1 MRQGSQRG
9 FTLLELVLAL
19 AIVGAMLAIVFGGL
33 RVGLRAWQRGEQSAE
48 TLQHARSLGVLLTQS
63 LGGSHAYLG
72 PAPAGSQP
80 EVLFQGEPDRVSF
93 VTVSPPLPLQAPIAF
108 TAVTFSIDEGDRPGF
123 AVREKA
129 LPNDEPFQPGM
140 PVVVDPALT
149 AVRFRYLRDNEGT
162 WEERWDG
169 AQERGLPRAVE
180 VTLTTLVAGERV
192 EQPPITVP
200 LRVTSP

>member
-1 MRQGSQRG
+1 MRRHSQRG

-19 AIVGAMLAIVFGGL
+19 SIAGAMLAIVFGGL

-48 TLQHARSLGVLLTQS
+48 SLQHARSLSVLLTQA
-63 LGGSHAYLG
+63 LGGSYAYLG
-72 PAPAGSQP
+72 PVPAGSPP

-93 VTVSPPLPLQAPIAF
+93 VTVSPPFPLSAPIAF
-108 TAVTFSIDEGDRPGF
+108 TAVTFSVDEGASPGF

-129 LPNDEPFQPGM
+129 LPNDEPFDLGA

-149 AVRFRYLRDNEGT
+149 GVRFRYLRDEG
-162 WEERWDG
+162 WEDRWDG

-180 VTLTTLVAGERV
+180 VTVTALVDGTPV
-192 EQPPITVP
+192 EQPPVTIS